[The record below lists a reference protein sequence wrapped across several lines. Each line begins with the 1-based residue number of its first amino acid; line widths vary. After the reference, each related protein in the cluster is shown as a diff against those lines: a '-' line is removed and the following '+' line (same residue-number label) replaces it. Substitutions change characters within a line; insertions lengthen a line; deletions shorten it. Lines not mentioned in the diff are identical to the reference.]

1 MPLSERE
8 MLDMLTT
15 QRFEIVKLK
24 KTLQFKEW
32 FIRAQGEELAMLRK
46 KVGQKGRKGRKKNG

>member
-32 FIRAQGEELAMLRK
+32 FIRAQGKELAMLRK